1 MRSLNLVYLCI
12 IGVMLPGCGTKPI
25 KPADQHIQRQDIQ
38 PETASSFPQ
47 PIKDSVVLPP
57 PKPASKVATYSVVVN
72 NVPAQEILFAL
83 ARDAKINLDI
93 KSGIP
98 GTVTVN
104 AIDQTLPQILTR
116 IARQVDMRYELN
128 NGTLTVMPD
137 KPFLKTYKIDFINIA
152 RSAKSTNS
160 TSSQIATN
168 STSAAS
174 STGTAG
180 GNSSSTI
187 VTSETKNDLMES
199 LIKNV
204 TDIILEEDKLR
215 FKTEDQSVSSTQSAY
230 SASVN
235 ASGDGRASSGTG
247 GNTTNINNGVQ
258 AGNRTNNRGSNDS
271 FTGNGNESLDGR
283 STRNDQNTAAAK
295 TGVYEAAVSVFAN
308 KETGVLIVRAT
319 SRQHEKVQEFIDM
332 VMSAAKRQVLIE
344 ATIVEVQLSDQYQQ
358 GIDWSRAMLGA
369 KGFTLSQAGTTG
381 IAATTGALAVNYLNP
396 TSKFGNIAASVQLL
410 EQFGNVK
417 VLSSPKLTV
426 MNNQTASLKV
436 ANSKV
441 YFTVKADIIPA
452 TLTSPASASYSTTA
466 NSVSVGLTMSVTPQ
480 ISDTDTVTMN
490 VRPSISSLVGL
501 GVQDPNPI
509 LANPCGFGSTGCT
522 IPAIKNLIPEIQTR
536 EMESIIKV
544 ENGQMAVMGGL
555 IKEEINLNT
564 SEIPLLGRIPF
575 FGNLFQNRNDTTTKT
590 ELVIF
595 LRPVVIKSASVEADF
610 SEFRNNLPD
619 QKFFQESA
627 SGKP

>member
-1 MRSLNLVYLCI
+1 MLSRNMVYLCA
-12 IGVMLPGCGTKPI
+12 IGVMLSGCGTKPI

-38 PETASSFPQ
+38 PETGSSIPQ
-47 PIKDSVVLPP
+47 PIKDSVLLPP
-57 PKPASKVATYSVVVN
+57 PKLADKVATYSVVVT

-93 KSGIP
+93 QSGIQ
-98 GTVTVN
+98 GTVTIN
-104 AIDQTLPQILTR
+104 AINQTLPQILTR
-116 IARQVDMRYELN
+116 IARQIDMRYELN

-137 KPFLKTYKIDFINIA
+137 KPFLRTYKIDFINMS
-152 RSAKSTNS
+152 RSATSTNS
-160 TSSQIATN
+160 TSSQITGG
-168 STSAAS
+168 
-174 STGTAG
+174 STGTSGGAGSTGTGG
-180 GNSSSTI
+180 GNAASTI
-187 VTSETKNDLMES
+187 VTSETKNNLMDS

-204 TDIILEEDKLR
+204 TDIILEEDRLR
-215 FKTEDQSVSSTQSAY
+215 YKSQKEASNSNKAVAQGEGAATGYTGAPQGSGNKGKKTAGSETGPAGGVSGAGNETVQASGAAKSIIGEFEQSV
-230 SASVN
+230 N
-235 ASGDGRASSGTG
+235 
-247 GNTTNINNGVQ
+247 
-258 AGNRTNNRGSNDS
+258 
-271 FTGNGNESLDGR
+271 
-283 STRNDQNTAAAK
+283 
-295 TGVYEAAVSVFAN
+295 VFAN

-332 VMSAAKRQVLIE
+332 VMATAKRQVLIE

-358 GIDWSRAMLGA
+358 GIDWSRALVGVGA
-369 KGFTLSQAGTTG
+369 KGFALSQAGTVG
-381 IAATTGALAVNYLNP
+381 IAATTGALAVSYINP
-396 TSKFGNIAASVQLL
+396 TSKFGNIAASIQLL

-441 YFTVKADIIPA
+441 YFTVKADILPA
-452 TLTSPASASYSTTA
+452 TLTSPATASYSTTA
-466 NSVSVGLTMSVTPQ
+466 NSVSIGLTMSVTPQ
-480 ISDTDTVTMN
+480 ISDTDTVTIN

-509 LANPCGFGSTGCT
+509 LANPCGFGVTTCGLA
-522 IPAIKNLIPEIQTR
+522 PIKNLIPEIQTR

-544 ENGQMAVMGGL
+544 ENGQTAVMGGL
-555 IKEEINLNT
+555 IKEEINFNT
-564 SEIPLLGRIPF
+564 SEIPLLGRIPIL
-575 FGNLFQNRNDTTTKT
+575 GNLFQNRNDTTTKT

-595 LRPVVIKSASVEADF
+595 LRPVVIKDASVNGDF

-619 QKFFQESA
+619 QNFFKESA